1 MLNLVKMLGRIDSIR
16 PIVEL
21 GEYDKKISI
30 YYIDGIPNYKRFGGR
45 MVS

>member
-1 MLNLVKMLGRIDSIR
+1 MLNLVKMLSWIDSIR

-21 GEYDKKISI
+21 GEYDEEISI
-30 YYIDGIPNYKRFGGR
+30 YYTERIPNYKRFGGR